1 MREGVGSPGGVIEQ
15 LRSLATS
22 GTERAVRARRAAECI
37 RAARNYHWVGL
48 YDVTPSHI
56 SAVAWTG
63 TTGPAFP
70 TFPRSQGINGAAVA
84 AGAPVVVQDV
94 RRDPRYLTTFGATRA
109 EAIFPVRGPND
120 VIVGTID
127 VESDRADAFSEEDER
142 FLEECV
148 VALVPLWNASTDAL
162 DPTSGRGS
170 TA

>member
-1 MREGVGSPGGVIEQ
+1 MIEQ

-22 GTERAVRARRAAECI
+22 RAERALRARRAAEYI

-63 TTGPAFP
+63 TTAPAFP

-84 AGAPVVVQDV
+84 AGAPVLVQDV
-94 RRDPRYLTTFGATRA
+94 RQDPRYLTTFGATRA

-120 VIVGTID
+120 VVVGTID
-127 VESDRADAFSEEDER
+127 VESDRINAFSEEDER
-142 FLEECV
+142 YLQECA
-148 VALVPLWNASTDAL
+148 VALAPLWS
-162 DPTSGRGS
+162 
-170 TA
+170 

>member
-1 MREGVGSPGGVIEQ
+1 MIEQ

-22 GTERAVRARRAAECI
+22 PAERALRAHQAAKYI

-48 YDVTPSHI
+48 YDVTPSHV

-63 TTGPAFP
+63 TRAPAFP

-94 RRDPRYLTTFGATRA
+94 RQDPRYLTTFGATRA

-127 VESDRADAFSEEDER
+127 VESDRINAFSEEDER
-142 FLEECV
+142 FLQECA
-148 VALVPLWNASTDAL
+148 VALAPLWS
-162 DPTSGRGS
+162 
-170 TA
+170 